1 MAGLCTPLPTLRRRP
16 CGRLRTA
23 RGQCGSLLL
32 HRKGLPPSTPCRS
45 PGALRIAPIFRYYP
59 SALEID
65 RRTEVLDGVSLD
77 QLRSFIAAVD
87 EGSFSAAARR
97 LRRAQSAVS
106 ELVSNL
112 EDQIGVM
119 LFDRSGRYPK
129 LTSEGAVLLAD
140 ARGIVAG
147 VDFMK
152 ARAKGIAAGLEPELS
167 VVIDV

>member
-1 MAGLCTPLPTLRRRP
+1 M
-16 CGRLRTA
+16 
-23 RGQCGSLLL
+23 
-32 HRKGLPPSTPCRS
+32 
-45 PGALRIAPIFRYYP
+45 
-59 SALEID
+59 
-65 RRTEVLDGVSLD
+65 LDGVSMD
-77 QLRSFIAAVD
+77 QLRGFIASVD

-106 ELVSNL
+106 ELVSTL

-147 VDFMK
+147 GDFMK
-152 ARAKGIAAGLEPELS
+152 ARGKGVRGGVEPERA
-167 VVIDV
+167 